1 MSFKEKLFADLKQA
15 MKEKDNLRKNTIQS
29 VRTAILQV
37 EKDNQVELNDGDV
50 INVIAAQV
58 KKRKSSLPEFEKS
71 GRTELIEELKT
82 EIKILMDYLPQ
93 QLSTEELTSII
104 IDTINEVGASS
115 MKDMGNVMSAVM
127 PKVSGQA
134 DNKLVSEIVRNEL
147 A

>member
-1 MSFKEKLFADLKQA
+1 MSLKDVLFANLKNA

-37 EKDNQVELNDGDV
+37 EKDNQVELNDDEV

-58 KKRKSSLPEFEKS
+58 KKRKSSLPEYEKS

-82 EIKILMDYLPQ
+82 EIKILMEFLPE
-93 QLSTEELTSII
+93 QLSEEELTAII
-104 IDTINEVGASS
+104 KETIQDLGAST
-115 MKDMGNVMSAVM
+115 MKDMGTVMSSVIS
-127 PKVSGQA
+127 KVSGKA
-134 DNKLVSEIVRNEL
+134 DNKLVSQIVRNEL